1 MKKFK
6 KILTSPIVTVASFAL
21 AAGLLLFSSVGGAR
35 AALTFFSETYTS
47 DIEMSEI
54 GVGLVENGSI
64 TEGKL
69 LANMLGEGEQLK
81 LGKRYTEQL
90 SVRNTGSIGQYVR
103 VNVYKYWKEPMKED
117 GSQGDKTQELS
128 PELIRL
134 LLQGNVLGT
143 EGGSAALAQAGWL
156 FDEKASTEERMV
168 LYYNRPLAAADAE
181 AGTPAGESSLFA
193 DQISIDGSVAAK
205 IKQDIVQDE
214 KGTTITTVY
223 VYNGY
228 EFCLDVKVDAVQDH
242 NAADAILSAW
252 GRSVTI
258 DGNGYL
264 SLN

>member
-1 MKKFK
+1 MKRFK
-6 KILTSPIVTVASFAL
+6 KILTSPVLTVASFAL

-35 AALTFFSETYTS
+35 AALTFFSETYSS

-54 GVGLVENGSI
+54 GVGLLENGSI
-64 TEGKL
+64 AEGML

-81 LGKRYTEQL
+81 LGKRYTEEL
-90 SVRNTGSIGQYVR
+90 SVRNMGSIGQYVR
-103 VNVYKYWKEPMKED
+103 VNVYKYWKEPAKED
-117 GSQGDKTQELS
+117 GSEGDKTQELS

-143 EGGSAALAQAGWL
+143 EGGNAALNQAGWL
-156 FDEKASTEERMV
+156 LDQSASTDERMV
-168 LYYNRPLAAADAE
+168 LYYNRPLEAADGE

-205 IKQDIVQDE
+205 IRQDIVKDE
-214 KGTTITTVY
+214 KGTTITTIY
-223 VYNGY
+223 AYNEY

-258 DGNGYL
+258 DENGYL